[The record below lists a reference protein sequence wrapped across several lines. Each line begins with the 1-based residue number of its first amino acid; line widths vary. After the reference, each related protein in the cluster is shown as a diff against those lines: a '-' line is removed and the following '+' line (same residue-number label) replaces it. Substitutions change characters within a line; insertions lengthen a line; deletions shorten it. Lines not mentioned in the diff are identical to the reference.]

1 MELICK
7 FYAKQADDKK
17 RCLLRDVAI
26 SDNGEV
32 LITDSKNRNIKV
44 SHPLNLLSQGETGHT

>member
-44 SHPLNLLSQGETGHT
+44 SHLSHLLVPSK